1 MRVLYGILVGI
12 LWTYLLLWIES
23 KGCVISNQTFVLS
36 SAIVIAGAMA
46 GGDGKK

>member
-1 MRVLYGILVGI
+1 MRMLYGILVGI
-12 LWTYLLLWIES
+12 LWVYLLIWVEAM
-23 KGCVISNQTFVLS
+23 GCVVSDQTFVLS

>member
-1 MRVLYGILVGI
+1 MLYGILVGI
-12 LWTYLLLWIES
+12 LWVYLLILVENM
-23 KGCVISNQTFVLS
+23 GCVVSDQTFVLS

>member
-1 MRVLYGILVGI
+1 MRMLYGIIVGI
-12 LWTYLLLWIES
+12 LWVYFLICVEAT
-23 KGCVISNQTFVLS
+23 GCVVSDQTFVLS